1 MPDFVLTGHIGS
13 AIVRKKARKGAV
25 RAMIVI
31 GICGAS
37 GSGKSTLAEE
47 LCRSIGKGSLVI
59 NHDCYYRDHPSL
71 TFEERSLLNYDEP
84 EIFDHDLF
92 LEDIKLLL
100 DGKPITRKRY
110 DYTQHRRA
118 DTDELIYPPDV
129 LIIEGIHVFYD
140 ERLCELMF
148 LKLYMSVEPDICLL
162 RRITRDIN
170 ERGRS
175 IENISVQYLS
185 TVKPMYDKH
194 IRNYIELAEVIVAHG
209 GRNARIVDILAG
221 YVRDELRLR
230 GVEEE

>member
-1 MPDFVLTGHIGS
+1 ML
-13 AIVRKKARKGAV
+13 
-25 RAMIVI
+25 VI

-37 GSGKSTLAEE
+37 GSGKSTLATE
-47 LCRSIGKGSLVI
+47 LSRAIGKGATVI
-59 NHDCYYRDHPSL
+59 NHDSYYRDHPSL
-71 TFEERSLLNYDEP
+71 SFEERCQLNYDEP

-92 LEDIKLLL
+92 LEDIKTLL
-100 DGKPITRKRY
+100 DGQPITRKRY
-110 DYTQHRRA
+110 DYSHHCRN
-118 DTDELIYPPDV
+118 DSSELIYPADV

-175 IENISVQYLS
+175 IDNISVQYLA

-194 IRNYIELAEVIVAHG
+194 IRNYIDLADVIVAHG
-209 GRNARIVDILAG
+209 GKNARIVSILAG
-221 YVRDELRLR
+221 YVRDVLK
-230 GVEEE
+230 GDQA

>member
-1 MPDFVLTGHIGS
+1 ML
-13 AIVRKKARKGAV
+13 
-25 RAMIVI
+25 VI
-31 GICGAS
+31 GVCGAS
-37 GSGKSTLAEE
+37 GSGKSTLAYE
-47 LCRSIGKGSLVI
+47 LCRAIGKNCKVI
-59 NHDCYYRDHPSL
+59 NHDCYYRDHSTL
-71 TFEERSLLNYDEP
+71 SFEERCLLNYDEP

-92 LEDIKLLL
+92 LEDIKRLL
-100 DGKPITRKRY
+100 DGKPITRKAY
-110 DYTQHRRA
+110 NYSEHRR
-118 DTDELIYPPDV
+118 DDKPDELIEPPDV

-175 IENISVQYLS
+175 IENISMQYLA

-194 IRNYIELAEVIVAHG
+194 IRNYIELADVIVAHG

-221 YVRDELRLR
+221 YVRDEL
-230 GVEEE
+230 GGTKES

>member
-1 MPDFVLTGHIGS
+1 MPHFVLTGLVGS
-13 AIVRKKARKGAV
+13 AIVGKKAGKGTV

-47 LCRSIGKGSLVI
+47 LCRAIGKGCLVI

-140 ERLCELMF
+140 ERLCELVF

-194 IRNYIELAEVIVAHG
+194 IRNYIELADVIVAHG

-230 GVEEE
+230 GVEE